1 MDTIFIL
8 PLTIPTY
15 IAAYSYYDILEI
27 LNPLMIVVKEM
38 YGTQAMNLIND
49 ILVYICVI
57 CIFTSVLFPYVYLT
71 TRASFSS
78 QGNQLIEAA
87 RTLGYSPFII
97 FWKVLLPLTR
107 PAIIAGLSLVIM
119 ETIND
124 FGAVEYFGIST
135 LTVGIFRSW
144 FGMNDFNTALKLS
157 TYLHFL
163 FLYCFILR
171 KRAVE
176 MQNLIKEMTP

>member
-1 MDTIFIL
+1 
-8 PLTIPTY
+8 
-15 IAAYSYYDILEI
+15 
-27 LNPLMIVVKEM
+27 MIVVKEM

-57 CIFTSVLFPYVYLT
+57 CIFTSVFFPYVYLT

-135 LTVGIFRSW
+135 
-144 FGMNDFNTALKLS
+144 FN
-157 TYLHFL
+157 
-163 FLYCFILR
+163 CGNI
-171 KRAVE
+171 
-176 MQNLIKEMTP
+176 